1 MWPCDDLVIGL
12 LSCDKVSCY
21 FAFGERAEFVCL
33 QITEIRK
40 FVFLEVSH
48 FVLLQFYSC
57 VSKTQRQNVIFC
69 RAVQQRIF
77 FMNVKEFAMD
87 NFLVLSALK
96 TAKRNK
102 GLRAEKTVF
111 RRPLFLHFLTDCEK

>member
-1 MWPCDDLVIGL
+1 M
-12 LSCDKVSCY
+12 
-21 FAFGERAEFVCL
+21 EFVCL

-57 VSKTQRQNVIFC
+57 VSKTQPQNVIFC
-69 RAVQQRIF
+69 RAVQQRLF
-77 FMNVKEFAMD
+77 FMNLKKFAID

-96 TAKRNK
+96 TAKQNK
-102 GLRAEKTVF
+102 GPRAEKTVCC
-111 RRPLFLHFLTDCEK
+111 RPLFLPLPDRL